1 MEERRDLTINL
12 DLMSVRK
19 PPGRAEVLKSVQSWR
34 GKSSIIRRNI
44 KRIGLIQSKNKYPVM
59 NIETAKHNID
69 LKKLKTFVLARN
81 KKLRKKFTIGDK
93 SILLSPHQR
102 FLKDKAVEIIKNRN
116 PYLKNRCFANS
127 SFNKRFKFSK
137 VYNSNKDFAR
147 SKVFSTKKLSKSQFD
162 DHVKSFSFQKYIESL
177 KQVKKTPN
185 KETSS
190 KVLKSQVKKAHLDF
204 IDAEWRTAYQNS
216 INQIKLDLSE
226 KDESLWTPLRR
237 KQTFSKNSQ
246 KIQKVGI
253 QALENLQFKT
263 PMIGR
268 SFTFSKSPFKN
279 NFQ

>member
-44 KRIGLIQSKNKYPVM
+44 KRIGLIQSKSKYPVM

-116 PYLKNRCFANS
+116 PYLK
-127 SFNKRFKFSK
+127 
-137 VYNSNKDFAR
+137 
-147 SKVFSTKKLSKSQFD
+147 
-162 DHVKSFSFQKYIESL
+162 
-177 KQVKKTPN
+177 
-185 KETSS
+185 
-190 KVLKSQVKKAHLDF
+190 
-204 IDAEWRTAYQNS
+204 
-216 INQIKLDLSE
+216 
-226 KDESLWTPLRR
+226 
-237 KQTFSKNSQ
+237 
-246 KIQKVGI
+246 
-253 QALENLQFKT
+253 
-263 PMIGR
+263 
-268 SFTFSKSPFKN
+268 
-279 NFQ
+279 